1 MQKAEYM
8 ALYALENYHWW
19 FKGLHELVEH
29 YVQQLN
35 HNNLHILDAGCG
47 TGAMSEILAKYGTV
61 DSIDFSPDAIDFC
74 KKRGLKKVVL
84 QDLNDWQGKDGY
96 YDIIVSLDVLY
107 HEGIIDDAEIIRRF
121 YSSLKEGG
129 ILIINLPAFESLRR
143 GHDVVVKS
151 ARRYTR
157 KQVEDILRGSGF
169 SIHIIT
175 YRLPMLYILIIS
187 IKVLQFFIRT
197 SLPKKSSTHPLPTM
211 LNRLFLL
218 MVRTENKMIMNN
230 IRIPLGSS
238 VFAIARKYENK
249 NVKKLYYK

>member
-8 ALYALENYHWW
+8 AMYELENYHWW

-35 HNNLHILDAGCG
+35 HSNLHILDAGCG

-61 DSIDFSPDAIDFC
+61 DSIDFSPEAIDFC
-74 KKRGLKKVVL
+74 KKRGLKNIVL
-84 QDLNDWQGKDGY
+84 QDLNDWQGKDRY

-107 HEGIIDDAEIIRRF
+107 HQGIIDDAEIIRRF
-121 YSSLKEGG
+121 YRSLKEGG

-157 KQVEDILRGSGF
+157 KKVEDILRESGF

-175 YRLPMLYILIIS
+175 YRLPLLFILIKL
-187 IKVLQFFIRT
+187 IKALQFFIR
-197 SLPKKSSTHPLPTM
+197 SSFLERSDTRPLPAII
-211 LNRLFLL
+211 NRFFLT
-218 MVRTENKMIMNN
+218 MVRIENQIIRSN
-230 IRIPLGSS
+230 INIFFGSS
-238 VFAIARKYENK
+238 VFAVA
-249 NVKKLYYK
+249 KKR